1 MPRALPVFPTFFA
14 LYVSIVVVF
23 LLAGLGPPLAGALP
37 GVAETF
43 EAWGE
48 GEGPLS
54 ELWRGMAEAG
64 HFSTGLGRLVFD
76 YALSVL
82 NLGLGVFIVWQRPR
96 DKTARLLGVALVGT
110 GLVFNI
116 ASHSFLVTAWFFVN
130 GLHVTVHGV
139 SGATYAHALL
149 VFPNGIRNP
158 RWSVW
163 LLALGWTVTLGT
175 IAAYIAVTFFGG
187 TYENL
192 GYGPGTVSEIY
203 RQIVSADA
211 LLSMVFFG
219 LLIPIVGLTFQVYRY
234 SAFLTPA
241 ERQQTKLVVW
251 AIAVS
256 FGAALL
262 FFLLAVL
269 QNASRWADFDQA
281 YHELEELVFLNFPFV
296 FAIVSMAL
304 VVSILRYRLWDIDVI
319 INRTLVYGSLT
330 LALGVA
336 YIAAVLLLQTAF
348 RAVTDQSGSV
358 AIVVSTLAIAALF
371 QPMRRRIQA
380 LINQRFYRRNY
391 DDARALAAFSATAR
405 DDVDLKRLSE
415 ALEGVV
421 EETMEPAHVSLWLRE
436 GSAKVDTGE
445 G

>member
-1 MPRALPVFPTFFA
+1 M
-14 LYVSIVVVF
+14 
-23 LLAGLGPPLAGALP
+23 
-37 GVAETF
+37 
-43 EAWGE
+43 
-48 GEGPLS
+48 
-54 ELWRGMAEAG
+54 
-64 HFSTGLGRLVFD
+64 
-76 YALSVL
+76 
-82 NLGLGVFIVWQRPR
+82 
-96 DKTARLLGVALVGT
+96 
-110 GLVFNI
+110 
-116 ASHSFLVTAWFFVN
+116 
-130 GLHVTVHGV
+130 
-139 SGATYAHALL
+139 
-149 VFPNGIRNP
+149 
-158 RWSVW
+158 
-163 LLALGWTVTLGT
+163 
-175 IAAYIAVTFFGG
+175 
-187 TYENL
+187 
-192 GYGPGTVSEIY
+192 
-203 RQIVSADA
+203 
-211 LLSMVFFG
+211 
-219 LLIPIVGLTFQVYRY
+219 
-234 SAFLTPA
+234 
-241 ERQQTKLVVW
+241 W

-380 LINQRFYRRNY
+380 LINQRFYRHNY